1 MSDMVEVTIDSIR
14 VSLMSQ
20 QRVIILREV
29 GAERYLPIMVGIYE
43 AEHLTLALQNVEV
56 SRPLTYDLFVNML
69 DQLGAEVVQVEVV
82 ALRDETYFGNIV
94 VNVNGTM
101 LNVDSRPS
109 DAMNLAIR
117 LDVPIYASREVMDEA
132 GLIPEDDISE
142 EDLAVE
148 EDVESERLTVFEDYL
163 ENMGPAE
170 EIRGKEQA
178 AAEGAEAGEEEP
190 EMPEEE
196 GLEPQAEDE
205 DEDAAA
211 DEVEEEGDAEE
222 QKDEGDDDEQQDDDK
237 D

>member
-1 MSDMVEVTIDSIR
+1 MSDMVEVTVDSIR

-142 EDLAVE
+142 EELAVE

-163 ENMGPAE
+163 ENMGPSE

-178 AAEGAEAGEEEP
+178 AGESAGAGEEEESQAEEDHEEDDDDAEDQEDGDDDEGAEAP
-190 EMPEEE
+190 ED
-196 GLEPQAEDE
+196 DE
-205 DEDAAA
+205 D
-211 DEVEEEGDAEE
+211 
-222 QKDEGDDDEQQDDDK
+222 
-237 D
+237 